1 MRLQESEGMSD
12 EEMAAAAMEVLGR
25 LYGEKIPVPVCSL
38 ATKWGSDIYARGAFR
53 ILSLH
58 LQMH

>member
-1 MRLQESEGMSD
+1 MSD